1 MNFDPGRLVQSVILI
16 SLSQGVHLDQVDEL
30 KTVIL
35 YLNYF
40 VLNLKKNGGMVICMY
55 MCNILT
61 DGHIHVDGQISRWMD
76 GRTT

>member
-40 VLNLKKNGGMVICMY
+40 VLNKKKTEGWSFVCTCVASQQMD
-55 MCNILT
+55 IL
-61 DGHIHVDGQISRWMD
+61 
-76 GRTT
+76 

>member
-40 VLNLKKNGGMVICMY
+40 VLNFKKMEGWSFVCT
-55 MCNILT
+55 CVT
-61 DGHIHVDGQISRWMD
+61 S
-76 GRTT
+76 